1 MHSFEDLVPSAMGYG
16 GHHAYT
22 ENAEAFELRIMVV
35 GGIGI
40 DES

>member
-1 MHSFEDLVPSAMGYG
+1 MHYFEDLVRSAMDYV
-16 GHHAYT
+16 GHHAHT

>member
-1 MHSFEDLVPSAMGYG
+1 MHSFEDLVRSAMGYG
-16 GHHAYT
+16 GHHAHT
-22 ENAEAFELRIMVV
+22 ENTEAFKLRIIVV